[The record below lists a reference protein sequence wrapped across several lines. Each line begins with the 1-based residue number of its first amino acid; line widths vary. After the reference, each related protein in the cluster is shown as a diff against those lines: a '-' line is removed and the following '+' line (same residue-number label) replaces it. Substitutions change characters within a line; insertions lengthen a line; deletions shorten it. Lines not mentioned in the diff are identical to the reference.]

1 MYRIYEMTRMVNG
14 VPTPEMIML
23 FHPGMCDFSR
33 VLHELGM
40 KFCLTKQGRQLCRD
54 EGGLTLKRLMGCI
67 TPEML
72 EPYGITMVRPREA
85 AIKADQEPPVIGKYE
100 AESYLQLR
108 DNFVERFRRLYDNAK
123 RFARHL
129 ESKQTSQHPVV
140 ATWDGEKVVTK
151 SLVWANQYV
160 SGKERDWHNFVKKR
174 LDELTPDMCGN
185 DAFPF
190 EEEAV
195 GEVPAQ

>member
-1 MYRIYEMTRMVNG
+1 MLRILDALQFIQKQFQIGLRYYKQLDTVFNRLTTFTG
-14 VPTPEMIML
+14 VLIY
-23 FHPGMCDFSR
+23 D
-33 VLHELGM
+33 
-40 KFCLTKQGRQLCRD
+40 KQGRQLYHN
-54 EGGLTLKRLMGCI
+54 EGGLSLKRLMDCI

-72 EPYGITMVRPREA
+72 EPYGITMIRPREA
-85 AIKADQEPPVIGKYE
+85 AIKVDQEPPVIGKYE

-108 DNFVERFRRLYDNAK
+108 DNYVERFRQLYDNAK

-151 SLVWANQYV
+151 ALVWANQYV
-160 SGKERDWHNFVKKR
+160 AGKERDWHNFIKNR
-174 LDELTPDMCGN
+174 LDELTSGMCGN

-195 GEVPAQ
+195 GVPIGQ